1 MANKDLT
8 EKLRNPR
15 SWEYRFLKS
24 VIERELSNQN
34 VQEIVADNL
43 DGENK
48 NLDKFKSMTFKVH

>member
-1 MANKDLT
+1 MASNNDLT
-8 EKLRNPR
+8 AKLRNPR

-24 VIERELSNQN
+24 IIERELSNQN

-48 NLDKFKSMTFKVH
+48 NLDKIQMTFKVH